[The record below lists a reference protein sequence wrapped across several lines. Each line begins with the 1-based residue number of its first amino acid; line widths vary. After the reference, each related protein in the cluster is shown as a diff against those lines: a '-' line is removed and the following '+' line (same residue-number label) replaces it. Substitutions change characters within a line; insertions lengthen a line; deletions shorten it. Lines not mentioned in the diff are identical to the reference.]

1 MRPKS
6 SCKIWLRKCVHNTLL
21 VLVGWCWAAGATGRY
36 CHYASAQRAPGT
48 QIFCEGAPC
57 AWHFAKVGCPHK
69 VAAPTRPLLW
79 QRLAACKVWPSHI
92 CAKCAAA
99 RKSATQLTQMLR
111 QRHPQRLQDFNL
123 QICLLPNWI
132 QIGFLATISN

>member
-1 MRPKS
+1 M
-6 SCKIWLRKCVHNTLL
+6 L
-21 VLVGWCWAAGATGRY
+21 VLVGVGLQEQLADIAT
-36 CHYASAQRAPGT
+36 T
-48 QIFCEGAPC
+48 QVRNARLVPKYS
-57 AWHFAKVGCPHK
+57 AKVRRALGILQSSCPHE